1 MKIIIAAAAA
11 TLSAANASASASA
24 ADFYHGLAEGNI
36 DLFKGDGSQSVP
48 STGAPT
54 SIKTHPRTRTC
65 ASE

>member
-11 TLSAANASASASA
+11 TLSAANASASA

-54 SIKTHPRTRTC
+54 SIRTHPRTRTC